1 MPIIP
6 GERYKIQA
14 AVKTLDVLFL
24 FREPPH
30 AFTLA
35 ELSRRVPFS
44 KNQVYRCVQ
53 TLESYGLLRM
63 DSSGKYCLT
72 GALYPLACAAE
83 AEASLVKIAQPSLD
97 RLARETGFAVHL
109 VAYLD
114 DMAVVLDRRDSRSA
128 LSFHTKIGTRTH
140 LHAGAAPKAIFAFL
154 PPDDQERLLKKLP
167 TWPALTPRTIT
178 DPAVMRRELAL
189 IRQRGY
195 AVGDEDYE
203 VGGRAVGA
211 PLFNPHGQVV
221 GSLSCGGAALQ
232 LPLEELPHLAELVK
246 EEAAVISRQII
257 QGTF

>member
-1 MPIIP
+1 MQLTR

-14 AVKTLDVLFL
+14 AVKALDVLFL

-30 AFTLA
+30 SFTLA

-97 RLARETGFAVHL
+97 RLSKQTGLSVHL

-114 DMAVVLDRRDSRSA
+114 DMAVVLDRRDSRSSV
-128 LSFHTKIGTRTH
+128 SFHTKIGTRTY

-154 PPDDQERLLKKLP
+154 PPDEQERFLQQLP
-167 TWPALTPRTIT
+167 AWPALTPRTIT
-178 DPAVMRRELAL
+178 DPARMREELAL
-189 IRQRGY
+189 IRERGY
-195 AVGDEDYE
+195 SIGDEDYE
-203 VGGRAVGA
+203 TGGRAVGV

-221 GSLSCGGAALQ
+221 GSLSCGGFALYLSVED
-232 LPLEELPHLAELVK
+232 LPSLAELVK